1 MFGTL
6 AKASVSL
13 LLNCQQA

>member
-6 AKASVSL
+6 AKASISL